1 MFETFITDP
10 KKSIQAIIRFL
21 QSEIIRYNLNSLV
34 LGVSGGADST
44 LVAALAHEAI
54 KNMRDVQLIGYS
66 LPSLTNKDD
75 EIKRADE
82 VITAFCDY
90 GSTINISEIANAHI
104 KFCELGDGESNLW
117 PDINSNEHELKV
129 RAGNIKARI
138 RMIFLYDTAKQFN
151 GVVLSTDN
159 LTEYMLGFWTRHGD
173 EGDLAPI
180 QNLWKSEVYDVMETL
195 ANSYELDENNKQK
208 AKVLRDGIVAK
219 PTDGLGVSN
228 SDFDQFGYYPDVLK
242 RLKPKEVYRLVE
254 EEIIEYLLA
263 SEADDK
269 VALEELKQNQIVQR
283 HINSNYKREGV
294 KSPSRNT
301 LT

>member
-104 KFCELGDGESNLW
+104 KFCELGDDESNLW

-283 HINSNYKREGV
+283 HINSNYKRECV